1 MSPRIV
7 LPGPSPFRPSDR
19 GAADGGEPASQQDR
33 RQGGEQAGEP
43 GHAES
48 LAVLGPSLTILALLV
63 VAAELILTRV
73 APVTRQAYL
82 VP

>member
-1 MSPRIV
+1 
-7 LPGPSPFRPSDR
+7 
-19 GAADGGEPASQQDR
+19 
-33 RQGGEQAGEP
+33 
-43 GHAES
+43 
-48 LAVLGPSLTILALLV
+48 VLGPSLTILALLV